1 MFLINHSVSISFLL
15 NALSVAAAA
24 AADCNLVVLHPIGNH
39 ETGVRVRAVCGIRR
53 REGLVNKI
61 QKLCLEVEAEWTA
74 IQDNARSR
82 NLAGPCW

>member
-1 MFLINHSVSISFLL
+1 MFLINHYVSISFLL
-15 NALSVAAAA
+15 NALSVAAAGG
-24 AADCNLVVLHPIGNH
+24 NLVLHPIGNH

-74 IQDNARSR
+74 VQDNARSR
-82 NLAGPCW
+82 NLTWPCR